1 MMEQLARPEN
11 LILLGVIVLL
21 LVCSGFFSSSETAL
35 TAASRVRMHAAEKEG
50 DKRASVVQRLMNM
63 RERLLGGILLGNN
76 LVNILASML
85 TATLFGNLFGDSAL
99 ALAGATA
106 FMTALI
112 LIFAEVLPKTY
123 AISQPDKLALVVA
136 RPIALIVKVL
146 APIVILVQII
156 VNFVLRVFGVDTNA
170 SAWTAAD
177 EIKGAVDL
185 HLQEGGVAK
194 RARDQIYGVLEI
206 GELAVEDVMIHRSNM
221 SMVDVDEPVDD
232 ILKAVLASGHSRVP
246 VYSGDPDNVLG
257 IIHVK
262 DLLAAFAKA
271 GAGKA
276 ANGKSANGKAG
287 AVADL
292 DIRKVVRDAWF
303 VPETTSV
310 VKQLRAFQ
318 AKREHFA
325 LVVDE
330 YGALMGVVT
339 LEDIL
344 EEIVG
349 DIQDE
354 YDEELDGVKRLKEGG
369 ATVRGDI
376 AIRDLNRAMDWKL
389 PDDEAVT
396 IAGLVIHESQTIPEA
411 GQTFAYHGYR
421 FEILSRERNQIK
433 RLRVRK
439 THEPDQRRAQ

>member
-1 MMEQLARPEN
+1 MSAFLEPQN
-11 LILLGVIVLL
+11 LILIGIVLML
-21 LVCSGFFSSSETAL
+21 LVFSSFFSSSETAL
-35 TAASRVRMHAAEKEG
+35 TAASRVRMHAAEKAG
-50 DKRASVVQRLMNM
+50 DKRATVVSRLMNI

-76 LVNILASML
+76 LVNILASVL
-85 TATLFGNLFGDSAL
+85 TTKLFTNVFGGGGIAL
-99 ALAGATA
+99 VAATA
-106 FMTALI
+106 VMTALI

-123 AISQPDKLALVVA
+123 AISQPDKLALIVA
-136 RPIALIVKVL
+136 RPISLIIKVL
-146 APIVILVQII
+146 SPIVLLVQWI
-156 VNFVLRVFGVDTNA
+156 VNIVLRVFGIDTNA

-206 GELAVEDVMIHRSNM
+206 GELTVEDVMIHRSNL
-221 SMVDVDEPVDD
+221 SMVDLAMPTDEL
-232 ILKAVLASGHSRVP
+232 IKSVLSSGHSRLP
-246 VYSGDPDNVLG
+246 VYSNNSDNVVG

-262 DLLAAFAKA
+262 DLLAALV
-271 GAGKA
+271 
-276 ANGKSANGKAG
+276 KSGDAL
-287 AVADL
+287 AVDVKKL
-292 DIRKVVRDAWF
+292 LRESWF

-318 AKREHFA
+318 SKREHFA

-330 YGALMGVVT
+330 YGALMGVIT

-354 YDEELDGVKRLKEGG
+354 YDEELAGVTRYKDGSAV
-369 ATVRGDI
+369 VRGDI

-396 IAGLVIHESQTIPEA
+396 IAGLVIHESQTIPTK
-411 GQTFAYHGYR
+411 GQAFAYHGYR
-421 FEILSRERNQIK
+421 FEILARERNQIQSLK
-433 RLRVRK
+433 VRK
-439 THEPDQRRAQ
+439 TFEPDQRKDR

>member
-11 LILLGVIVLL
+11 LILIGVIVTL

-50 DKRASVVQRLMNM
+50 DKRASIVQKLMNM

-76 LVNILASML
+76 LVNILASVL
-85 TATLFGNLFGDSAL
+85 TTQLFTNLFGAGGAAL
-99 ALAGATA
+99 IMATF

-112 LIFAEVLPKTY
+112 LIFSEVLPKTY
-123 AISQPDKLALVVA
+123 AISQPDKLALIVA
-136 RPIALIVKVL
+136 RPISLIVRIL
-146 APIVILVQII
+146 SPIVIVVQII
-156 VNFVLRVFGVDTNA
+156 VNAVLRVFGVDTNA

-206 GELAVEDVMIHRSNM
+206 GELAVEEVMIHRSNM
-221 SMVDVDEPVDD
+221 SMVDIDDPTED
-232 ILKAVLASGHSRVP
+232 ILKGVLASGHSRVP
-246 VYSGDPDNVLG
+246 VYSGDKDNVVG
-257 IIHVK
+257 IVHVK
-262 DLLAAFAKA
+262 DLLAAFTKA
-271 GAGKA
+271 DGVSDVEIK
-276 ANGKSANGKAG
+276 KI
-287 AVADL
+287 L
-292 DIRKVVRDAWF
+292 RDAWF

-354 YDEELDGVKRLKEGG
+354 YDEELDGVNRLKEGG

>member
-1 MMEQLARPEN
+1 MSAFLEPQN
-11 LILLGVIVLL
+11 LILVGVILTL

-35 TAASRVRMHAAEKEG
+35 TAASRVRMHAAEKDG
-50 DKRASVVQRLMNM
+50 DKRATIVSRLINM

-76 LVNILASML
+76 LVNILASVL
-85 TATLFGNLFGDSAL
+85 TTTLFTNIFGDSAL
-99 ALAGATA
+99 ALAMATA
-106 FMTALI
+106 VMTALI

-123 AISQPDKLALVVA
+123 AISQPDKLALIVS
-136 RPIALIVKVL
+136 RPISLIVRIL
-146 APIVILVQII
+146 GPIVSLVQLI
-156 VNFVLRVFGVDTNA
+156 VNGVLRLFGIDTDA

-206 GELAVEDVMIHRSNM
+206 GELTVEDVMIHRSSL
-221 SMVDVDEPVDD
+221 SMVDLETPNNEV
-232 ILKAVLASGHSRVP
+232 LKEVLASGHSRLP
-246 VYSGDPDNVLG
+246 VYSGDSDNVVG
-257 IIHVK
+257 VIHVK
-262 DLLAAFAKA
+262 DLLAALARTGELSGLEVK
-271 GAGKA
+271 K
-276 ANGKSANGKAG
+276 
-287 AVADL
+287 L
-292 DIRKVVRDAWF
+292 LRDAWF

-318 AKREHFA
+318 SKREHFA

-354 YDEELDGVKRLKEGG
+354 YDEELEGVSRLKDGG
-369 ATVRGDI
+369 AVVRGDV

-396 IAGLVIHESQTIPEA
+396 IAGLVIHESQTIPTA

-421 FEILSRERNQIK
+421 FEILTRERNQIQS
-433 RLRVRK
+433 LRVRK
-439 THEPDQRRAQ
+439 TFEPDQRKDG

>member
-1 MMEQLARPEN
+1 MSAFLEPQN
-11 LILLGVIVLL
+11 LILIGVVLTL

-35 TAASRVRMHAAEKEG
+35 TAASRVRMHAAEKDG
-50 DKRASVVQRLMNM
+50 DKRATVVTRLINI

-76 LVNILASML
+76 LVNILASVL
-85 TATLFGNLFGDSAL
+85 TTTLFTNVFGDSATAL
-99 ALAGATA
+99 ALATA
-106 FMTALI
+106 VMTALI
-112 LIFAEVLPKTY
+112 LVFAEVLPKTY

-136 RPIALIVKVL
+136 RPIALIVRIL
-146 APIVILVQII
+146 GPIVSVVQVI
-156 VNFVLRVFGVDTNA
+156 VNGVLRLFGVDTDA

-206 GELAVEDVMIHRSNM
+206 GELTVEDVMIHRSNL
-221 SMVDVDEPVDD
+221 SMVDLGAPNDEL
-232 ILKAVLASGHSRVP
+232 LKDVLASGHSRLP
-246 VYSGDPDNVLG
+246 AYSGDSDNVVG
-257 IIHVK
+257 VIHVK
-262 DLLAAFAKA
+262 DWLAALAKA
-271 GAGKA
+271 GD
-276 ANGKSANGKAG
+276 
-287 AVADL
+287 VASVDVKKL
-292 DIRKVVRDAWF
+292 LRDAWF

-318 AKREHFA
+318 SKREHFA

-330 YGALMGVVT
+330 YGSLMGVIT

-354 YDEELDGVKRLKEGG
+354 YDEELEGVSRLKDGG
-369 ATVRGDI
+369 AVVRGDV

-396 IAGLVIHESQTIPEA
+396 IAGLVIHESQTIPTA

-421 FEILSRERNQIK
+421 FEILTRERNQIQSLK
-433 RLRVRK
+433 VRK
-439 THEPDQRRAQ
+439 TFEPDQRKDG

>member
-1 MMEQLARPEN
+1 MSALLEPSN
-11 LILLGVIVLL
+11 LILVGIILL
-21 LVCSGFFSSSETAL
+21 LLICSAFFSSSETSL
-35 TAASRVRMHAAEKEG
+35 TAASRVRMHAAEKAG
-50 DKRASVVQRLMNM
+50 DRRATLVTRLLNM

-76 LVNILASML
+76 LVNILASVL
-85 TATLFGNLFGDSAL
+85 TTALFTRLFGEGGL
-99 ALAGATA
+99 ALAGATVA
-106 FMTALI
+106 MTILI

-123 AISQPDKLALVVA
+123 AISQPDKLALIVA
-136 RPIALIVKVL
+136 RPITWTIKIFAPVVSIV
-146 APIVILVQII
+146 QMI
-156 VNFVLRVFGVDTNA
+156 VNSVLRLFGVDTDA

-206 GELAVEDVMIHRSNM
+206 GELSVEDVMIHRRNI
-221 SMVDVDEPVDD
+221 SMVDINLSPEM
-232 ILKAVLASGHSRVP
+232 IIKEVLASGHSRIP
-246 VYSGDPDNVLG
+246 LFNSDPDNVIG
-257 IIHVK
+257 ILHAK
-262 DLLAAFAKA
+262 DLL
-271 GAGKA
+271 
-276 ANGKSANGKAG
+276 KSLARLDG
-287 AVADL
+287 DL
-292 DIRKVVRDAWF
+292 NSLNMKKISREAWF

-318 AKREHFA
+318 FKQEHFA

-330 YGALMGVVT
+330 YGALMGVIT

-354 YDEELDGVKRLKEGG
+354 YDEEIKGVERKKDGSV
-369 ATVRGDI
+369 TVRGDV

-396 IAGLVIHESQTIPEA
+396 IAGLVIHESQTIPTV
-411 GQTFAYHGYR
+411 GQAFAYHGYR
-421 FEILSRERNQIK
+421 FEVMERQRNQIQT
-433 RLRVRK
+433 LRVSK
-439 THEPDQRRAQ
+439 TYEPDQRGEN